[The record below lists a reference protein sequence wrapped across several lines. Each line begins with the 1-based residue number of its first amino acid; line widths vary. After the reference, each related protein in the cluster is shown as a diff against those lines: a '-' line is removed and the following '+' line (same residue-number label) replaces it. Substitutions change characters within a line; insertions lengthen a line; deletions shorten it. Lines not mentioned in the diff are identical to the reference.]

1 MKSLPSVLPDGYQEL
16 LAELKQRIRAA
27 QGRAGLAVN
36 KELIVLYWQIGNR
49 ILDLQE
55 KKGWGSKVIEQLSSD
70 LQKEFV
76 GVQGFSIRNMQYM
89 RKFAEQYPEE
99 QIVQQVVAQ
108 LPWSH
113 NITLL
118 DKFNDEETRIWYAQK
133 AIENGWSRNIL
144 IHQIE
149 SKLHSREASA
159 LTNFSTT
166 LPSPQSEL
174 AQKVLKDPYI
184 FDFLSLGPEALEADL
199 ERGLIEHMKKFLLE
213 LGSGF
218 SFVGSQF
225 KLEVGGQDYYLDLLF
240 YHLRLRCF
248 VVIDLKIGE
257 FIPEYTG
264 KMNFYLAAVDDL
276 LKHVDDQ
283 PTIGI
288 IMCKTANNVVTRYA
302 LRDADRPI
310 GVAEYQ
316 VTEALP
322 DQLKENLPSPDE
334 IKDEFQTGAV
344 SLLDEFAEEHLE
356 FINNNG
362 LLLET
367 ALLLL
372 ACLKDETDIVHFNE
386 PQRMA
391 LHFNKRTKQVYLH
404 DFMLDKYV
412 ILDKGKI
419 RYASDEEK
427 HALRKAES
435 GADEQEAITASS
447 EFVVVAKIVDIEK
460 QMLETEK
467 LRSWVAEYE
476 SRHKVYREADL
487 QKPEFIA
494 AVAEASALWK
504 KECEEFLAKNGDIG
518 SCVRGEGINVRY
530 LPPRKRKWIE
540 ETIISPTVVMGRV
553 TGSVVWE
560 HSAPKIVAFLQ
571 EKGVDA
577 FFNAGV
583 ID

>member
-1 MKSLPSVLPDGYQEL
+1 MKNLPSDLPDGYQEL
-16 LAELKQRIRAA
+16 LAELKHRIKAA

-70 LQKEFV
+70 LQKEFA
-76 GVQGFSIRNMQYM
+76 GVQGFSLRNMQYM

-113 NITLL
+113 NVTLL
-118 DKFNDEETRIWYAQK
+118 DKFSDKETRIWYAQK

-159 LTNFSTT
+159 LTNFTTT

-240 YHLRLRCF
+240 YHLRLRCY
-248 VVIDLKIGE
+248 VVIELKIGE
-257 FIPEYTG
+257 FIPEYAG

-283 PTIGI
+283 PTI

-302 LRDADRPI
+302 LRDAERPI
-310 GVAEYQ
+310 GVAEYK

-322 DQLKENLPSPDE
+322 DQLKKDLPSPDE
-334 IKDEFQTGAV
+334 IKDEFQAGAV
-344 SLLDEFAEEHLE
+344 SLLDEFAKEHLE

-372 ACLKDETDIVHFNE
+372 ACLKDETNIVHFNE

-412 ILDKGKI
+412 ILDKDKI
-419 RYASDEEK
+419 RHATNEEK
-427 HALRKAES
+427 NELRKAES
-435 GADEQEAITASS
+435 GASEQEGSTASS
-447 EFVVVAKIVDIEK
+447 ETIVDAEIVDIEK
-460 QMLETEK
+460 QMIETEK
-467 LRSWVAEYE
+467 FRSWAVEFEA
-476 SRHKVYREADL
+476 RHKVYRDADL
-487 QKPEFIA
+487 DKSDFIA
-494 AVAEASALWK
+494 AIAEASELWK
-504 KECEEFLAKNGDIG
+504 KECEDFLAKNGDIG
-518 SCVRGEGINVRY
+518 SCVRGEGINIRY
-530 LPPRKRKWIE
+530 LPTAEKKVERK
-540 ETIISPTVVMGRV
+540 
-553 TGSVVWE
+553 
-560 HSAPKIVAFLQ
+560 
-571 EKGVDA
+571 
-577 FFNAGV
+577 NNN
-583 ID
+583 